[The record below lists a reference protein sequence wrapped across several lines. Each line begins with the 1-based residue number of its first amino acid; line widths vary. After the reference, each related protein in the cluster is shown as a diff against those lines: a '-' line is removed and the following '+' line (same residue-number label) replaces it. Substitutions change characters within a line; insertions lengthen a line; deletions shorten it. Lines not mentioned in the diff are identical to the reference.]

1 MAVRMLHSGQRPGL
15 GLPSAALPPPPG
27 GGPGQEGL
35 SLDQIRSVFRRHL
48 SLILTIVLVGTGLAL
63 LVGSKL
69 TPKYTA
75 TAAVVIDRSDAQLL
89 NVIDD
94 DRGMAADST
103 VETEIELI
111 NSRSLLGRV
120 MADLNLLADPEFR
133 PPVSDSQSKLTIN
146 LPEPLPTI
154 LSSLPEAWLKAV
166 GAAEDGLTPAEAEDQ
181 RNVAAATVERFTRQL
196 EVEQA
201 GGANVI
207 EINFTSRD
215 PDKAARIA
223 HRVADAYVN
232 AQVERKR
239 RVAGSAASWLADRL
253 TEMQHEVQQAE
264 QAAAEFRATQGLFNS
279 GPGDGGT
286 LNDQKILDLNR
297 QLVALRAEK
306 RALEAK
312 LNRARA
318 SDLDVLAEELN
329 SPLIATLRGEEATL
343 QRQEAELAQTYGPRH
358 PTMMNLRAQIAGVRD
373 KIRIEVERGVRS
385 LADDLSTLDSQEQ
398 IIGQD
403 LEELKQEDARE
414 GQAEVRLREL
424 ERQAEANRQLYET
437 FLRRYK
443 EAQEQEQVIA
453 PAARI
458 ISAAETPVMP
468 VTPGPK
474 VFGLVGF
481 TLSLMFGS
489 LLAFLVEGLDRRVQ
503 SGGAIEREFGVH
515 VLGVLPL
522 ITGREARERPAQY
535 IADRPFSG
543 FAEAARSIVTS
554 LRMSDQ
560 GSAAPVLMITSALP
574 EEGKTTLSI
583 SLAAGAANA
592 GLKVL
597 LMDLDLRR
605 PTLGERV
612 AEAPVQGGLVDF
624 LNGTLPRERLIQHEP
639 RSGIDFI
646 VVGGQPHSPLE
657 LLQSPKL
664 RRLIETARRE
674 YDQIIIDC
682 APILAVTDARVATRL
697 ADRVILATRWRRT
710 GSDAVGGALRVL
722 SGVRA
727 EVAGCVLTAVNMN
740 QYKLYASGEAA
751 SYYKRYRRYYVD

>member
-1 MAVRMLHSGQRPGL
+1 V
-15 GLPSAALPPPPG
+15 
-27 GGPGQEGL
+27 QEGL

-48 SLILTIVLVGTGLAL
+48 SLILTVVLVGTGLAL

-75 TAAVVIDRSDAQLL
+75 TTAVVIDRSDAQLVD
-89 NVIDD
+89 VIDEG
-94 DRGMAADST
+94 RGIPADST

-120 MADLNLLADPEFR
+120 MADLTLFDDAEFR
-133 PPVSDSQSKLTIN
+133 PPVSENDATLTIN
-146 LPEPLPTI
+146 LPEPLASI
-154 LSSLPEAWLKAV
+154 LSFLPESWLQAV
-166 GAAEDGLTPAEAEDQ
+166 GAAEHGLTPAEAADQ
-181 RNVAAATVERFTRQL
+181 GNVAAATLERFTRQL
-196 EVEQA
+196 EVVQA

-223 HRVADAYVN
+223 NGVADAYVN
-232 AQVERKR
+232 GQVERKR
-239 RVAGSAASWLADRL
+239 RAAGSAASWLADRL
-253 TEMQHEVQQAE
+253 TELQHEVQQAE

-306 RALEAK
+306 RGVQAK
-312 LNRARA
+312 LSRART
-318 SDLDVLAEELN
+318 SDFEVLAEELN
-329 SPLIATLRGEEATL
+329 APLITTLRGEEAGL
-343 QRQEAELAQTYGPRH
+343 LRQEAELAQTYGPRH
-358 PTMMNLRAQIAGVRD
+358 PTMINLRAEIAGVRD
-373 KIRIEVERGVRS
+373 KIRIEVNHGVRS
-385 LADDLSTLDSQEQ
+385 LADELSALDSQEQ
-398 IIGQD
+398 IIAQD
-403 LEELKQEDARE
+403 LQELKQEDARE

-443 EAQEQEQVIA
+443 EAQEQEQIIA
-453 PAARI
+453 PDARV
-458 ISAAETPVMP
+458 ISAAEAPVVP

-474 VFGLVGF
+474 VFGLIGF
-481 TLSLMFGS
+481 TVSLMFGS
-489 LLAFLVEGLDRRVQ
+489 LLAFLVEGLDRRVR
-503 SGGAIEREFGVH
+503 SGGAIEREFGVN

-522 ITGREARERPAQY
+522 ITGREARQRPAQY

-543 FAEAARSIVTS
+543 FAEAARSIVTG

-574 EEGKTTLSI
+574 EEGKTTLAI

-605 PTLGERV
+605 PTLEERL
-612 AEAPVQGGLVDF
+612 AEVPVEGSLVDF

-639 RSGIDFI
+639 KSGIDFV
-646 VVGGQPHSPLE
+646 VVGRPPHNPLE
-657 LLQSPKL
+657 LLQNPKL

-697 ADRVILATRWRRT
+697 ADCIILATRWRRT
-710 GSDAVGGALRVL
+710 GSDAVGSALRVL
-722 SGVRA
+722 LGVRA
-727 EVAGCVLTAVNMN
+727 EVAGCVLTAVNMT

-751 SYYKRYRRYYVD
+751 SYYKRYRRYHID